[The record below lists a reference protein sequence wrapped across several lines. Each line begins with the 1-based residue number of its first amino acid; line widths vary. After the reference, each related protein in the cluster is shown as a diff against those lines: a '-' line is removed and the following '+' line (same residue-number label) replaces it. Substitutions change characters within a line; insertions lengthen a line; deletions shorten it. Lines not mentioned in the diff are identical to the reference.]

1 LGAYYLDMQLKGRT
15 AFVTGANRGIG
26 LEVCKQLGEEGAKII
41 MGVRDPSRAK
51 NQLEDLIKAN
61 IDATVLQIDV
71 SDSDSIHELTS
82 SKLERVDILI
92 NNAAVLDRAR
102 NIFSLEDDEFEKII
116 RTNVIGAALLAKH
129 FGAQMKKRGWG
140 RIVNVSSGMG
150 SISREF
156 GGDSPAYRIS
166 KVALN
171 ALTITLAEALSGS
184 GVLVNSVDPGWVR
197 TEMGG
202 KSATRSV
209 QQGAYSIVWAALLP
223 DNGPTAGFFYDGKP
237 VPW

>member
-1 LGAYYLDMQLKGRT
+1 MQLKGRT

-26 LEVCKQLGEEGAKII
+26 LEVCNQLGAEGAKII
-41 MGVRDPSRAK
+41 MGVRDPSGAK
-51 NQLEDLIKAN
+51 NQLDELIKSG
-61 IDATVLQIDV
+61 IDAAIVKIDV
-71 SDSDSIHELTS
+71 SDADSIHEVTS
-82 SKLERVDILI
+82 SKLERIDVLI

-102 NIFSLEDDEFEKII
+102 NIFSLEDGEFDRII
-116 RTNVIGAALLAKH
+116 RTNLIGAALLAKH
-129 FGAQMKKRGWG
+129 FGAQMKKQGWG

-150 SISREF
+150 SISRGF

-171 ALTITLAEALSGS
+171 ALTIAMAENLNGS

-209 QQGAYSIVWAALLP
+209 QQGARSIVWAALLP
-223 DNGPTAGFFYDGKP
+223 DDGPSGGFFYDGKP
-237 VPW
+237 VSW

>member
-1 LGAYYLDMQLKGRT
+1 MKLKGRT

-26 LEVCKQLGEEGAKII
+26 LEVCNQLGAEGAKII
-41 MGVRDPSRAK
+41 MGVRDPTGAK
-51 NQLEDLIKAN
+51 DQLDELIGSG
-61 IDATVLQIDV
+61 IDASVLKIDV
-71 SDSDSIHELTS
+71 SDADSIHEVTS
-82 SKLERVDILI
+82 SKLERVDVLI

-116 RTNVIGAALLAKH
+116 RTNLIGATLLAKH

-140 RIVNVSSGMG
+140 RIVNVSSSMG
-150 SISREF
+150 SITRGL

-171 ALTITLAEALSGS
+171 GLTIAMAQALNGS

-209 QQGAYSIVWAALLP
+209 QQGAHSVVWAALLP
-223 DNGPTAGFFYDGKP
+223 DDGPSGGFFYDGKP
-237 VPW
+237 VSW

>member
-1 LGAYYLDMQLKGRT
+1 MNLKGRT
-15 AFVTGANRGIG
+15 VFVTGANRGIG
-26 LEVCKQLGEEGAKII
+26 LEVCKQLGTEGAKII
-41 MGVRDPSRAK
+41 MGVRDPSAAK
-51 NQLEDLIKAN
+51 NQVDDLNSQGIH
-61 IDATVLQIDV
+61 ATVVKIDV
-71 SDSDSIHELTS
+71 SNSDSIHEVTS

-92 NNAAVLDRAR
+92 NNAAVLDRAG
-102 NIFSLEDDEFEKII
+102 NIFSVEDDEFEKII
-116 RTNVIGAALLAKH
+116 RTNLIGAALLAKH

-150 SISREF
+150 SITRGL

-171 ALTITLAEALSGS
+171 ALTLSMAETLNGT

-209 QQGAYSIVWAALLP
+209 QQGARSVVWAALLP
-223 DNGPTAGFFYDGKP
+223 DDGPSGGFFYDGKS
-237 VPW
+237 VSW

>member
-1 LGAYYLDMQLKGRT
+1 MVMQLKGRT

-26 LEVCKQLGEEGAKII
+26 LEVCKQLGAEGARII
-41 MGVRDPSRAK
+41 MGVRDPSGAK
-51 NQLEDLIKAN
+51 NQLDDLHKSG
-61 IDATVLQIDV
+61 IDAVLLQIDV

-102 NIFSLEDDEFEKII
+102 NIFSLEDDEFDRII
-116 RTNVIGAALLAKH
+116 RTNLIGAALLAKH
-129 FGAQMKKRGWG
+129 FGAQMKKQGWG

-150 SISREF
+150 SISRGF

-171 ALTITLAEALSGS
+171 ALTIAMAENLNGS

-209 QQGAYSIVWAALLP
+209 QQGARSIVWAALLP
-223 DNGPTAGFFYDGKP
+223 DDGPSGGFFYDGKP
-237 VPW
+237 VSW

>member
-1 LGAYYLDMQLKGRT
+1 MAMKLKGRI

-26 LEVCKQLGEEGAKII
+26 LEVCNQLGAEGAKII
-41 MGVRDPSRAK
+41 MGVRDPSAAK
-51 NQLEDLIKAN
+51 NQLDELIGSGINA
-61 IDATVLQIDV
+61 AVLKIDV
-71 SDSDSIHELTS
+71 SDADSIREVTS
-82 SKLERVDILI
+82 SKLERVDVLI

-102 NIFSLEDDEFEKII
+102 NIFSLEDDEFERII
-116 RTNVIGAALLAKH
+116 RTNLIGAALLAKH
-129 FGAQMKKRGWG
+129 FGALMKKRGWG

-150 SISREF
+150 SISRGF

-171 ALTITLAEALSGS
+171 ALTLAMAENLKGS

-209 QQGAYSIVWAALLP
+209 QQGARSVVWAALLP
-223 DNGPTAGFFYDGKP
+223 DEGPSGGFFYDGKP
-237 VPW
+237 VSW

>member
-1 LGAYYLDMQLKGRT
+1 MQLKGRT

-26 LEVCKQLGEEGAKII
+26 LEVCKQLGEEGARII

-51 NQLEDLIKAN
+51 SQLNDLIEAG
-61 IDATVLQIDV
+61 IDATLVHIDV
-71 SDSDSIHELTS
+71 SDRGSIHEVTS

-92 NNAAVLDRAR
+92 NNAALLDRAT
-102 NIFSLEDDEFEKII
+102 NIFSLEDDEFERII
-116 RTNVIGAALLAKH
+116 LTNLIGAALLAKH
-129 FGAQMKKRGWG
+129 FGSQMKKRGWG

-150 SISREF
+150 SISRGF
-156 GGDSPAYRIS
+156 GEDSPAYRIS

-171 ALTITLAEALSGS
+171 GLTITLAEALEGS

-209 QQGAYSIVWAALLP
+209 QQGAHSVVWGALLP
-223 DNGPTAGFFYDGKP
+223 DNGPTGGFFYDGKP

>member
-1 LGAYYLDMQLKGRT
+1 MAMKLKGRI

-26 LEVCKQLGEEGAKII
+26 LEVCNQLGAEGAKII
-41 MGVRDPSRAK
+41 MGVRDPSAAK
-51 NQLEDLIKAN
+51 NQLDELIGSG
-61 IDATVLQIDV
+61 IDAAVLKIDV
-71 SDSDSIHELTS
+71 SDADSIREVTS
-82 SKLERVDILI
+82 SKLERVDVLI

-102 NIFSLEDDEFEKII
+102 NIFSLEDDEFERII
-116 RTNVIGAALLAKH
+116 RTNLIGAALLAKH
-129 FGAQMKKRGWG
+129 FGALMKKRGWG

-150 SISREF
+150 SISRGF

-171 ALTITLAEALSGS
+171 ALTLAMAENLKGS

-209 QQGAYSIVWAALLP
+209 QQGARSVVWAALLP
-223 DNGPTAGFFYDGKP
+223 DEGPSGGFFYDGKP
-237 VPW
+237 VSW

>member
-1 LGAYYLDMQLKGRT
+1 MQLNGRT

-26 LEVCKQLGEEGAKII
+26 FEVCKQLGEEGARII
-41 MGVRDPSRAK
+41 MGVRDPLHAK
-51 NQLEDLIKAN
+51 DQLDDLSKSG
-61 IDATVLQIDV
+61 IDATVVRIDV
-71 SDSDSIHELTS
+71 SDSDSIHEVTS
-82 SKLERVDILI
+82 SKLERVDILV

-116 RTNVIGAALLAKH
+116 RTNLIGAALLAKH
-129 FGAQMKKRGWG
+129 FGEQMKKHGWG
-140 RIVNVSSGMG
+140 RIVNVSSGMS
-150 SISREF
+150 SISA
-156 GGDSPAYRIS
+156 GLGADSPAYRIS

-223 DNGPTAGFFYDGKP
+223 DNGPTGGFFYDGKSSS
-237 VPW
+237 W

>member
-1 LGAYYLDMQLKGRT
+1 MKLKEKT

-41 MGVRDPSRAK
+41 MGVRNPSGAK
-51 NQLEDLIKAN
+51 NQHDDLTSQG
-61 IDATVLQIDV
+61 IDATLVKIDV
-71 SDSDSIHELTS
+71 SDPDSIHELTS

-102 NIFSLEDDEFEKII
+102 NIFSLDDAELEKII
-116 RTNVIGAALLAKH
+116 RTNLIGAALLAKH
-129 FGAQMKKRGWG
+129 FGAQMKKQGWG

-150 SISREF
+150 SITRGL

-171 ALTITLAEALSGS
+171 ALTLSMAETLTGS

-202 KSATRSV
+202 KSANRSV
-209 QQGAYSIVWAALLP
+209 QQGAHSVVWAALLP
-223 DNGPTAGFFYDGKP
+223 DDGPSGGFFYDGKS
-237 VPW
+237 VSW

>member
-1 LGAYYLDMQLKGRT
+1 MAMKLKGRT

-26 LEVCKQLGEEGAKII
+26 LEVCKQLGEQGAKII
-41 MGVRDPSRAK
+41 MGVRDPSGAK
-51 NQLEDLIKAN
+51 SQLDDLHKTG
-61 IDATVLQIDV
+61 IDAAILQIDV
-71 SDSDSIHELTS
+71 SDSDSIHEVTS

-102 NIFSLEDDEFEKII
+102 NIFSLDDDEFEKVI
-116 RTNVIGAALLAKH
+116 RTNLIGTTLLAKH

-140 RIVNVSSGMG
+140 RIVNVSSGMS
-150 SISREF
+150 SIA
-156 GGDSPAYRIS
+156 GGLGADSPAYRIS

-171 ALTITLAEALSGS
+171 ALTITLAKALSDG

-209 QQGAYSIVWAALLP
+209 QQGAHSIVWAALLP
-223 DNGPTAGFFYDGKP
+223 DDGPSGRFFYDGKP
-237 VPW
+237 VSW

>member
-1 LGAYYLDMQLKGRT
+1 MQLKGRT

-41 MGVRDPSRAK
+41 MGVRDPSGAK
-51 NQLEDLIKAN
+51 NQLEDLIKAD

-71 SDSDSIHELTS
+71 SDSDSIHEVTS

-102 NIFSLEDDEFEKII
+102 NIFLLEDDEFEKII
-116 RTNVIGAALLAKH
+116 RTNLIGAALLAKH
-129 FGAQMKKRGWG
+129 FGAQMKKQGWG
-140 RIVNVSSGMG
+140 RIVNVSSGMS
-150 SISREF
+150 SIS
-156 GGDSPAYRIS
+156 GGLGADSPAYRIS

-171 ALTITLAEALSGS
+171 ALTITQAEALSGS

-209 QQGAYSIVWAALLP
+209 QQGARSVVWAALLP
-223 DNGPTAGFFYDGKP
+223 DNGPTGGFFYDGKSSS
-237 VPW
+237 W